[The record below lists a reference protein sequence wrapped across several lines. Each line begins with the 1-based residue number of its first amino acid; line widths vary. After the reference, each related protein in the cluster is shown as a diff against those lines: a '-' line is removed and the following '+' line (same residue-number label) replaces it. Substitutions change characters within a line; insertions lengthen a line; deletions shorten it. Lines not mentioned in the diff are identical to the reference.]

1 MLGRGELR
9 EKGVN
14 ITLMIQPG
22 TASRHSFHHC
32 SRVAPEWLKT
42 QFEGAG
48 EACRFMLFVE
58 GSALNVVWEISRHY
72 DSCGSFGM
80 KRAPGGNDDGSGT
93 ISILNSTARRGKL
106 RVRSANIILTI
117 QAECLC
123 TMLPTNFLNWA
134 SHNPIIRWDSVS
146 FPTLLCDYGH
156 SYSPDES
163 LCMNKDCEF
172 LKLNSPNVQDQLL
185 TPCTTTP
192 MTTPGDLETRRAQ
205 QPTGIRLG
213 PASPLS
219 VSRVT
224 NSARG
229 TVWLYNMFT
238 RMIRN
243 QETKDQNIHLHR
255 V

>member
-134 SHNPIIRWDSVS
+134 SHNLAHPVYHNTHD
-146 FPTLLCDYGH
+146 LLPETY
-156 SYSPDES
+156 
-163 LCMNKDCEF
+163 
-172 LKLNSPNVQDQLL
+172 
-185 TPCTTTP
+185 
-192 MTTPGDLETRRAQ
+192 ETRRAQ
-205 QPTGIRLG
+205 QPTWDTTWDQLRLF
-213 PASPLS
+213 LS
-219 VSRVT
+219 RAVT
-224 NSARG
+224 DSARG
-229 TVWLYNMFT
+229 TEWLYNMFT

-243 QETKDQNIHLHR
+243 QDTKDQNIHLHR